1 MILAD
6 KIMELRKKNGW
17 SQEELAE
24 QLHVTRQSVSKWE
37 SAQSIPDLERI
48 LQMSH
53 VFGVSTDYLLKDE
66 MEEAEYTGETG
77 EPGGQT
83 RRVTMGEAQSFLEVK
98 RYTAP
103 KIALGTVLCILS
115 PVCLFLLGGMSQT
128 EGTGLSENLA
138 GGLGMVILLAMV
150 AVAVAIFIYCETKTS
165 PFLYLEN
172 EIIETEYGVSG
183 LVRERKERYRGTYT
197 KYNAIGTILCI
208 LSPVPL
214 FASVFLADEAY
225 GYTTGLCLLLVMVA
239 AGVYL
244 FTVAGIQWESMEKL
258 LQEGDYTKKAK
269 NERNGVLRSVSRIYW
284 ALATAIF
291 LGWSLSTQSW
301 GTSWVIWP
309 VAGVLYAAVREIVK
323 VLQKRRE
330 G

>member
-66 MEEAEYTGETG
+66 LEEAEYTGEAG
-77 EPGGQT
+77 EPGVQT
-83 RRVTMGEAQSFLEVK
+83 RRVTMGEAQAFLEIK

-103 KIALGTVLCILS
+103 KIALATDLCILS
-115 PVCLFLLGGMSQT
+115 PVCLFLLGGMSQAA
-128 EGTGLSENLA
+128 GIRLSENVA

-150 AVAVAIFIYCETKTS
+150 AVAVAVFIHCGTRTS
-165 PFLYLEN
+165 PFLYLEK
-172 EIIETEYGVSG
+172 EVIETEYGVSG
-183 LVRERKERYRGTYT
+183 MVREKKERYKGIYT
-197 KYNAIGTILCI
+197 RYNAIGTILCI

-214 FASVFLADEAY
+214 FLSVFLAEHAY
-225 GYTTGLCLLLVMVA
+225 GHVIGLCLLLAMVA
-239 AGVYL
+239 AGVYC
-244 FTVAGIQWESMEKL
+244 FISVGIPWESMEKL

-269 NERNGVLRSVSRIYW
+269 NERNGLLGSVSKIYW
-284 ALATAIF
+284 TVVTALF
-291 LGWSLSTQSW
+291 LGWSLSTQGW
-301 GTSWVIWP
+301 KISWVIWP
-309 VAGVLYAAVREIVK
+309 VAGVLFVAVREIVK
-323 VLQKRRE
+323 ILQKRRE